1 MAMYV
6 FDSSLSRPAIVAL
19 AERIRMS
26 DIWILEDVKALCI
39 AADMESEWDA
49 AEPEET
55 ERVIEEAADR
65 LGVKIY

>member
-1 MAMYV
+1 MTNINFTENYADPDIM
-6 FDSSLSRPAIVAL
+6 AL
-19 AERIRMS
+19 AERIRTS

-49 AEPEET
+49 AEPEEA

-65 LGVKIY
+65 LGVEIF